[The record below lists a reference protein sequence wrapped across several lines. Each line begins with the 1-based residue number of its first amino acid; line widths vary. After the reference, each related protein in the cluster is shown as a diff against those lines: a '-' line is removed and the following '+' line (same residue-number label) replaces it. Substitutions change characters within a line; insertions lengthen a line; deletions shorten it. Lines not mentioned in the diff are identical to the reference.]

1 MFLKRTLQSSA
12 LVAYESTTVDEY
24 SSESERSMTG
34 IESDVSTLFPISWT
48 EREALLQLPI
58 ATYSLLQSQVSLQIA
73 T

>member
-34 IESDVSTLFPISWT
+34 IESDVSTLFPIS
-48 EREALLQLPI
+48 
-58 ATYSLLQSQVSLQIA
+58 
-73 T
+73 